1 MADTTELTD
10 WELLQSNAPDSS
22 AIRSD
27 YFSLPPEKPI
37 SSSSEEETTDEGGID
52 SDNPSSHGEIG
63 SDPTQEMGFQG
74 IECSDPNSGSG
85 EVEKPGEVMDEK
97 GSEGIEEKDGS
108 LGKKRGSLWEM
119 PWEIVKYCLTKV
131 KPAWYISLA
140 GAILGLVLIGR
151 RMYRIMEKK
160 KSASVRASMDGKR
173 VTKFAVRGVHV
184 NEALNPVPILRTS
197 PLAGVT
203 IPVSLLALR

>member
-1 MADTTELTD
+1 MADTTELSD

-37 SSSSEEETTDEGGID
+37 PSSSEEETTDEGGID

-63 SDPTQEMGFQG
+63 SDPIHETSFQG
-74 IECSDPNSGSG
+74 IECSDPSSGSG
-85 EVEKPGEVMDEK
+85 EVEKRGEVMEEK
-97 GSEGIEEKDGS
+97 GTEEENSS

-119 PWEIVKYCLTKV
+119 PWEIVKFCLTKV
-131 KPAWYISLA
+131 KPAWYIPLA

-151 RMYRIMEKK
+151 RMYRIREQKR
-160 KSASVRASMDGKR
+160 SASVRASMDGKR
-173 VTKFAVRGVHV
+173 VTKFAVRAMPV